1 MKTTLIYLAAIGLAV
16 SAEPIKRIP
25 LHYKR
30 SSRSDFI
37 SIAAEELKNSM
48 LGGVVQIGNPA
59 KNFTMAFDT
68 STGFSWV
75 RGEQC
80 GDENCQGRNS
90 YDARNSSTAIS
101 TGQSFT
107 MDYGKGIVYTTIYL
121 DTFVFSD
128 ITVKNMSFGGAYR
141 MEGFNE
147 GFDGFLGLG
156 RNVNFN
162 TTKVQYAKRDV
173 PPPGFVQ
180 ASFQQNYGLQSA
192 QFGMYT
198 TSVGSGFYDSGFV
211 PSGQNNGVTS
221 GGFGYAKR
229 NLNEPAGYL
238 IIGKKIFPPLFY
250 PFFLFLDILTYF
262 FIIIGGVDTDAI
274 KGKLYNIKASE
285 DTGSGNWAV
294 PVHEAEFQDD
304 IIFKVD
310 KNAKAVLSSST
321 DVIGL
326 PNKQGM

>member
-1 MKTTLIYLAAIGLAV
+1 MKTTLICLAAIALSV
-16 SAEPIKRIP
+16 TAEPIQRIP
-25 LHYKR
+25 LYYKR
-30 SSRSDFI
+30 SSKSDFV
-37 SIAAEELKNSM
+37 STEAEELKNGM
-48 LGGVVQIGNPA
+48 LGGVVQIGNPP

-90 YDARNSSTAIS
+90 YDARNSTTAIS

-107 MDYGKGIVYTTIYL
+107 MKYGNANVYSTIYA
-121 DTFVFSD
+121 DTFQFSD

-156 RNVNFN
+156 RNVNLN

-180 ASFQQNYGLQSA
+180 ASFQQTYGLQSA

-211 PSGQNNGVTS
+211 PAGQSNAVTS
-221 GGFGYAKR
+221 GGFGFAKR
-229 NLNEPAGYL
+229 SSDEPAGYL
-238 IIGKKIFPPLFY
+238 IIGKISSFLSLLFIFRINTHLNY
-250 PFFLFLDILTYF
+250 RWY
-262 FIIIGGVDTDAI
+262 
-274 KGKLYNIKASE
+274 
-285 DTGSGNWAV
+285 
-294 PVHEAEFQDD
+294 
-304 IIFKVD
+304 
-310 KNAKAVLSSST
+310 
-321 DVIGL
+321 
-326 PNKQGM
+326 